1 MDAKANAMED
11 PGVGNR
17 AIPYNHLFESRIQ
30 VIRIQQGLTC
40 EHRAFC
46 QARERKMLRISARCL
61 PALRPLRCASCSAA
75 TRGRALG
82 ARSFCSQP
90 PASTRPSAE
99 TVKQLAEAAKIQEK
113 MWAVF
118 VPERGI
124 RFGDQR
130 FWILLGLV
138 AGLHL
143 FNNYRES
150 TRVPKDAL
158 GLPEGALRRLADGRV
173 LMVDGSVVKAEAIGA
188 ERDGPVLLH
197 KVKEK
202 GENEPVLDRAWR
214 KLKDSV

>member
-1 MDAKANAMED
+1 MPSQGEKVRQCKAF
-11 PGVGNR
+11 R
-17 AIPYNHLFESRIQ
+17 AYMYQTCQLSVLRNTLASRAC
-30 VIRIQQGLTC
+30 V
-40 EHRAFC
+40 RASNG
-46 QARERKMLRISARCL
+46 MLRYMCL
-61 PALRPLRCASCSAA
+61 PSVRPLRCASCSAA

>member
-1 MDAKANAMED
+1 
-11 PGVGNR
+11 
-17 AIPYNHLFESRIQ
+17 
-30 VIRIQQGLTC
+30 
-40 EHRAFC
+40 
-46 QARERKMLRISARCL
+46 MLRFTARCL
-61 PALRPLRCASCSAA
+61 PWAGALRPLRCASCSAA

-82 ARSFCSQP
+82 ARSFCSRP